1 VRRRTL
7 DAGGDRKTRA
17 VCNCHDLG
25 PLPALG
31 LSDGR
36 APFLA
41 PEKVPSMKASLTSM
55 PPRSYRSR
63 AKACSARRITPLRV
77 HTWNQR

>member
-1 VRRRTL
+1 MWRSTC
-7 DAGGDRKTRA
+7 DPCGDRKTRA

-25 PLPALG
+25 PLPTLRLPDA
-31 LSDGR
+31 R

-41 PEKVPSMKASLTSM
+41 PAKVPSMKASVISM

-63 AKACSARRITPLRV
+63 ARA
-77 HTWNQR
+77 